1 MTNPFNNIN
10 YAGLQ
15 SVFNNA
21 ISSLLNCSGCAVTC
35 TLEYGVTK
43 YENCVNCWEAGT
55 LIKTINGFKPIEQ
68 ILIGEEIF
76 SSSNTINIVE
86 DMRYRIYDGVL
97 YNIASWSC
105 ELPQRVTANHKFP
118 IVRNMRSRFTQKQWY
133 DKDFILNIDSMI
145 EEVEAKDI
153 SIDDG
158 MIIPYTSSTNHDLD
172 EWHGIT
178 LSDDV
183 LYLFGWWLAE
193 GCLNISNP
201 IHHTRAGSFCLCA
214 SDEEVIAY
222 KLKNILL
229 NIFNLHATLEYRDNA
244 DNLLVNWYSVDLAKI
259 MMKFGH
265 LSYNKHIPND
275 LYNKLS
281 LRQKM
286 LILQAYHMG
295 DGHVCN
301 RLDESIYDKYSIC
314 TTSQILSMQIFDI
327 LIESGYNPS
336 INWKEEYTDKNNQKH
351 RRSFIVHWQ
360 NDRIQQK
367 SNVRKT
373 NLGYLVKVRKIEET
387 YDIINVYNL
396 QVRNE
401 HKYIANG
408 IWTNNCVYDPIG
420 QKSSNRHLNGGPI
433 PFPFGGLCPVCNG
446 IGKRPVVTTED
457 VDLIVVYDP
466 RDFIQFSQNTSSVNN
481 PSSLMQTMSKI
492 ELMPK
497 LQTAKSIKVS
507 KDIEGYFNRT
517 YERVQEPMPC
527 GFGASAFAVCTWK
540 RI

>member
-1 MTNPFNNIN
+1 MSNPFNNIN
-10 YAGLQ
+10 FPALQ

-21 ISSLLNCSGCAVTC
+21 IESLLNCSGCAVTC

-43 YENCVNCWEAGT
+43 YESCANCWEAGT
-55 LIKTINGFKPIEQ
+55 LIKTPYGFKPIEQ
-68 ILIGEEIF
+68 IIIGEEVF
-76 SSSNTINIVE
+76 SSNNTINIVE
-86 DMRYRIYDGVL
+86 DARYRVYNGIL
-97 YNIASWSC
+97 YNISSWSC

-118 IVRNMRSRFTQKQWY
+118 IVRNMRSHFTQKQWY
-133 DKDFILNIDSMI
+133 DKDFVLNIDSI
-145 EEVEAKDI
+145 LEEVEAKDI
-153 SIDDG
+153 SIHDG
-158 MIIPYTSSTNHDLD
+158 MIIPYTKSNDYDLD
-172 EWHGIT
+172 KWNDIE
-178 LSDDV
+178 LSDDL

-193 GCLNISNP
+193 GCLSISDP
-201 IHHTRAGSFCLCA
+201 IHQTRSGSFCLCA
-214 SDEEVIAY
+214 SDEEIIAY
-222 KLKNILL
+222 KLQEILL
-229 NIFNLHATLEYRDNA
+229 SVFDLKSILEYRENA
-244 DNLLVNWYSVDLAKI
+244 DNLLVTWYSSKLAKI

-275 LYNKLS
+275 LYHKLS

-295 DGHVCN
+295 DGHILN
-301 RLDESIYDKYSIC
+301 KPENSMYDKYSIT

-336 INWKEEYTDKNNQKH
+336 INWKEAYIDKNNQKH
-351 RRSFIVHWQ
+351 RRLFIVHWQ

-373 NLGYLVKVRKIEET
+373 NLGYLIKVRKIEQS

-396 QVRNE
+396 QVQNE

-420 QKSSNRHLNGGPI
+420 RKSSNRYLNGGPL
-433 PFPFGGLCPVCNG
+433 PFPFGRLCPLCNG
-446 IGKRPVVTTED
+446 AGQRPVVSTED

-466 RDFIQFSQNTSSVNN
+466 RDFIQFNTTVDAPNG
-481 PSSLMQTMSKI
+481 LIQTMSKI

-497 LQTAKSIKVS
+497 LQAAKSIKVS

-527 GFGASAFAVCTWK
+527 GFGNAAFAVCTWK